1 MADIKDPE
9 NTVIIELKDGPV
21 DVTIVFPGAI
31 ATDIAGNS
39 GVTVNAPADDTA
51 ADADGTD
58 DGVQYQEIIDWVL
71 AIIAFVVC
79 IYPLLPFEIGDGGG
93 GYSRNNSG

>member
-1 MADIKDPE
+1 MAEIKDPE

-51 ADADGTD
+51 AAEASSHPTTSAVDAAEATIG
-58 DGVQYQEIIDWVL
+58 
-71 AIIAFVVC
+71 AIESGRSLKAVVR
-79 IYPLLPFEIGDGGG
+79 L
-93 GYSRNNSG
+93 SG